1 MTRTR
6 TNVTGGR
13 GEALPEAVV
22 EAPARGRGRSR
33 ARGRASSATVARGR
47 GRGAAPVRGRA
58 REVSTEPQIDDRED
72 QVPPDPVVTPLLQDT
87 LLRVLSVL
95 EGFSQGGGAT
105 TTPHDSRTREGA
117 QTQEQQQAPVVQD
130 AVGQL
135 PVDPAVQN
143 DIAPAVGGQVASMVV
158 LTEDEQRRYERFRKM
173 DPPQFQ
179 GGKSED
185 AHEFLTTC
193 RELLEVVGLAES
205 HGVRYA
211 TLQLRGPA
219 RDWWRTYSG
228 CLPVG
233 SPPVTWEQFASAFQ
247 DRFIP
252 WSVREES
259 RLRFESL
266 RQDGLSVTEYEAR
279 FCQLSRHALAI
290 IPNETERIRRFVR
303 GLTFSIRSAVFR
315 TSREGTS
322 FQSIVS
328 AAKEAELMER
338 EEFGD
343 PKRARISG
351 QFHGASSGGR
361 GSQRVSGSF
370 QQRGPIHASMPTFE
384 GGQTSRGSYGPGQGS
399 YGSQQRPTGRGNYSG
414 FSGSTQQFPGQ
425 RFCFTCG
432 DPDHLMRQC
441 TSQRGR
447 GGPRPN
453 SSFQTRP
460 PAPQGRGRGRVQSG
474 RGDRVSSSGVAA
486 QQSGGR
492 GTTQDGGGRGGHCYA
507 FPGRPEAETS
517 DAVITELGPDL
528 TFEEEPIAILDRQ
541 IRKLRTKEIASVK
554 VQWKHRSVGE
564 ATWETE
570 SDMRARYPQLF
581 EASGTFFYFMFE
593 DEHDF

>member
-1 MTRTR
+1 
-6 TNVTGGR
+6 
-13 GEALPEAVV
+13 
-22 EAPARGRGRSR
+22 
-33 ARGRASSATVARGR
+33 
-47 GRGAAPVRGRA
+47 
-58 REVSTEPQIDDRED
+58 
-72 QVPPDPVVTPLLQDT
+72 
-87 LLRVLSVL
+87 
-95 EGFSQGGGAT
+95 
-105 TTPHDSRTREGA
+105 
-117 QTQEQQQAPVVQD
+117 
-130 AVGQL
+130 
-135 PVDPAVQN
+135 
-143 DIAPAVGGQVASMVV
+143 MVI

-179 GGKSED
+179 GEKSED

-205 HGVRYA
+205 YGVRYA
-211 TLQLRGPA
+211 TLQLRGPE

-228 CLPVG
+228 VLPTG
-233 SPPVTWEQFASAFQ
+233 YPPVTWKQFASAFQ

-266 RQDGLSVTEYEAR
+266 RQDGLSVIEYEAH
-279 FCQLSRHALAI
+279 FCQLTRHALAI
-290 IPNETERIRRFVR
+290 IPNETERIHRFVR
-303 GLTFSIRSAVFR
+303 GLTFFIRSAVFR

-338 EEFGD
+338 EEFGN
-343 PKRARISG
+343 PKKARISG
-351 QFHGASSGGR
+351 QFQGASSGGR

-370 QQRGPIHASMPTFE
+370 QQLGPIHASMPTFE

-425 RFCFTCG
+425 KFYFTCG

-460 PAPQGRGRGRVQSG
+460 SAPQGRGRGRAQSS

-492 GTTQDGGGRGGHCYA
+492 GTTQDGGRRGGHCYA
-507 FPGRPEAETS
+507 FPGRPEAETF

-528 TFEEEPIAILDRQ
+528 TFKEEPIAILDRQ
-541 IRKLRTKEIASVK
+541 VRKLRTKEIASVK
-554 VQWKHRSVGE
+554 VQWKHRSVRE

-581 EASGTFFYFMFE
+581 EASELGKTKN
-593 DEHDF
+593 